1 MAKIG
6 KATEALKV
14 LAQASA
20 IGSKVAVTSGGAI
33 SFQQP
38 LPETEVILQANKLTK
53 ELGKLLSNHPNMQF
67 DHAPKQLKAGQQ
79 VKFKA
84 WPEVYSVK
92 AANDRLAVCVWGGMY
107 TVADFENGIKATSAC
122 WGHGTKDM
130 ETINKMLDELTS
142 GEEWLSDRNRAKLDI
157 EWSVDL
163 G

>member
-20 IGSKVAVTSGGAI
+20 IGSKVAIKAGGGV

-38 LPETEVILQANKLTK
+38 LPEVELISQANKLVK
-53 ELGKLLSNHPNMQF
+53 ELQKWLSDHPNMQF

-84 WPEVYSVK
+84 WPEVYTVK
-92 AANDRLAVCVWGGMY
+92 AANDRFAVCVWGGLY
-107 TVADFENGIKATSAC
+107 TVIDTKKGIKSISAC
-122 WGHGTKDM
+122 WSHGAKTM
-130 ETINKMLDELTS
+130 EQIQIMLDDLTS
-142 GEEWLSDRNRAKLDI
+142 GEAWLSERNRADLDI